1 MVFISYPKV
10 DQIDFKSAPN
20 RIIAQFVK
28 AEIIS
33 LIVPNYVIQRFSA
46 AFVSYGCNVQSC
58 VQLLQK
64 HYILLIASKSF

>member
-1 MVFISYPKV
+1 MVFISCPKV

-33 LIVPNYVIQRFSA
+33 LRTA
-46 AFVSYGCNVQSC
+46 EHVS
-58 VQLLQK
+58 QL
-64 HYILLIASKSF
+64 